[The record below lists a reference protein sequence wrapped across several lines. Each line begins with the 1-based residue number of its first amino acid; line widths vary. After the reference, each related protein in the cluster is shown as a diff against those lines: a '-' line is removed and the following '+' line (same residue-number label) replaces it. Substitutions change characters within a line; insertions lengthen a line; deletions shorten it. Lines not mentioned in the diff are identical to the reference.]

1 MAGVFGKLQLKDRKE
16 IIVLNAPASFEPEL
30 KSLRGVTVLRSL
42 KEVKEIQFSI
52 GRNSSRR

>member
-1 MAGVFGKLQLKDRKE
+1 MAGVFGKLQLKDPKE

>member
-1 MAGVFGKLQLKDRKE
+1 MAGVFGKLQLKDPKE

-42 KEVKEIQFSI
+42 NEVKEIQFSI

>member
-30 KSLRGVTVLRSL
+30 KSLRGVAVLRSL